1 MPKLIILFLLIIIF
15 IIFMKKIREVLANM
29 KVNEERT
36 FEPEKYRSVAVACSE
51 YGFITGR
58 KYRVRRNCEQ
68 RLVIVR
74 REE

>member
-1 MPKLIILFLLIIIF
+1 MS
-15 IIFMKKIREVLANM
+15 
-29 KVNEERT
+29 VNEERT

>member
-1 MPKLIILFLLIIIF
+1 
-15 IIFMKKIREVLANM
+15 MKKIREVLAAM

-36 FEPEKYRSVAVACSE
+36 FEPEKYRSVAVACCD
-51 YGFITGR
+51 YGFLTGR
-58 KYRVRRNCEQ
+58 KYKVQRCRAQ